1 MIINMRLFSLCLS
14 RLCAFTLSFNAKM
27 QKHFLRELAE
37 RVEDLSC
44 KNGRKFYLIAA
55 SNLNDVRVI
64 RSGES
69 GGYGIDAQ
77 WCDDFHHSLHTLLT
91 GERTGYCMD
100 FGGVKDLVKALKEG
114 FVYSW
119 QYPPYQKKHHGSSSK
134 DIPAL
139 SNLNR
144 NSFDVS
150 GMEKIILLRR
160 WYDESRVFCAMNFHD
175 ADTVFHAHPPNGS
188 WKKILD
194 SLDEIWSGS
203 GFTVR
208 NDGGMS

>member
-14 RLCAFTLSFNAKM
+14 RLCAFALPFNAKM
-27 QKHFLRELAE
+27 QKQFLRELAE

-55 SNLNDVRVI
+55 SNLNDVSVI

-77 WCDDFHHSLHTLLT
+77 WCDDFHHSFHTLLT
-91 GERTGYCMD
+91 GGRTGYCMD

-119 QYPPYQKKHHGSSSK
+119 QYSPYQKKHHGSSSK

-150 GMEKIILLRR
+150 GMMGGAGVDHKTAQ
-160 WYDESRVFCAMNFHD
+160 FCI
-175 ADTVFHAHPPNGS
+175 V
-188 WKKILD
+188 
-194 SLDEIWSGS
+194 
-203 GFTVR
+203 
-208 NDGGMS
+208 